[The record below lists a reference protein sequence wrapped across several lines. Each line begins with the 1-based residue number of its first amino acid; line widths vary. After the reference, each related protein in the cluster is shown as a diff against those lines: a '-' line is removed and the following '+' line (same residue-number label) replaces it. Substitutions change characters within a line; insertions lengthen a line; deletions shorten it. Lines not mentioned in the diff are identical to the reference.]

1 MSQYLQINSLLN
13 IGEARSDAAPDVEAA
28 NNRSE
33 ALSQPALS
41 SSGVPHGP
49 VHPTANL
56 ALPSILRA
64 NDTHAVRD
72 QPIYTTNDYRY
83 WPYTR
88 HGTPH
93 QMPLS
98 RLYTSSP
105 FPQPSDAYL
114 DPRRELMPWHRQRR
128 TRACQNC
135 HVKKVK
141 CEGDGVRCFNC
152 VRANIECRWIP
163 MKKRGPKPKPK
174 SASGSLPAS
183 SRGSAVQ
190 LPKIN
195 EPSESIPKDSVEGP
209 VYNGLGLG
217 LGLGLGSS
225 TASRSHNS
233 RATSATATTASPR
246 IASHIQ
252 YPSRSVSSSHCPAAP
267 AESFYRTVTESQ
279 GGDMNAGSIAETL
292 RRFYSD
298 EVSEETRN
306 SVIYYF
312 EYFYAICP
320 IFHPALFVR
329 RIVDGEVDQI
339 LIDSMRASA
348 ARIINRNTGSNID
361 LDRLIEETDT
371 KLLSYLAKPSVDY
384 VRAVVIM
391 ASLNGGECR
400 FVMYNALT
408 CLAASLVNRLGWH
421 MIDMLPTSPDITW
434 REWISI
440 EIKRRTFYVVF
451 QIDAYLS
458 VVSDRSMTVTTERS
472 IVLVP
477 GSGVWWDNLTDPEI
491 TDKLPVR
498 CNNDISNE
506 EIIKKGSLVHTF
518 VDMCS
523 LNVIISRINNMLWD
537 FKLGLPTYPH
547 GEDFRPNIKFFKG
560 YVPDTYNVVLPI
572 RSLFDIDEFR
582 SSNEA
587 LKEWRRNLVRA
598 SDMKDIGN
606 ANRTFETFGN
616 HAHRIHQMRIRYFC
630 LYTYS
635 VPIMHCLHFSN
646 RPSYFATQSANKVF
660 VDTPDVASL
669 ILTDAPENKAIYE
682 ILSNVFT
689 ERLNRGLL
697 AYDIIND
704 SWRECVQV
712 VYDLVQHL
720 DLNRDIPL
728 ERYDQ
733 VMPFCLLTSMT
744 VLIRNARIIKHKV
757 ETGEVS
763 AEDVHDDLDQS
774 TMALRRL
781 WTLLGDLNHVWRVE
795 GVEYLMRIMQ
805 VEEMVNATDLL
816 SGLSL

>member
-98 RLYTSSP
+98 RLYTTSP

-391 ASLNGGECR
+391 ASLNGG
-400 FVMYNALT
+400 
-408 CLAASLVNRLGWH
+408 
-421 MIDMLPTSPDITW
+421 
-434 REWISI
+434 
-440 EIKRRTFYVVF
+440 
-451 QIDAYLS
+451 
-458 VVSDRSMTVTTERS
+458 
-472 IVLVP
+472 
-477 GSGVWWDNLTDPEI
+477 
-491 TDKLPVR
+491 
-498 CNNDISNE
+498 
-506 EIIKKGSLVHTF
+506 
-518 VDMCS
+518 
-523 LNVIISRINNMLWD
+523 
-537 FKLGLPTYPH
+537 
-547 GEDFRPNIKFFKG
+547 
-560 YVPDTYNVVLPI
+560 
-572 RSLFDIDEFR
+572 
-582 SSNEA
+582 
-587 LKEWRRNLVRA
+587 
-598 SDMKDIGN
+598 
-606 ANRTFETFGN
+606 
-616 HAHRIHQMRIRYFC
+616 
-630 LYTYS
+630 
-635 VPIMHCLHFSN
+635 
-646 RPSYFATQSANKVF
+646 
-660 VDTPDVASL
+660 
-669 ILTDAPENKAIYE
+669 
-682 ILSNVFT
+682 
-689 ERLNRGLL
+689 
-697 AYDIIND
+697 
-704 SWRECVQV
+704 
-712 VYDLVQHL
+712 
-720 DLNRDIPL
+720 
-728 ERYDQ
+728 
-733 VMPFCLLTSMT
+733 
-744 VLIRNARIIKHKV
+744 
-757 ETGEVS
+757 
-763 AEDVHDDLDQS
+763 
-774 TMALRRL
+774 
-781 WTLLGDLNHVWRVE
+781 
-795 GVEYLMRIMQ
+795 
-805 VEEMVNATDLL
+805 
-816 SGLSL
+816 